1 MSSTTDKTFK
11 FLKVKTG
18 LKAGA
23 DNDPCSPVW
32 YQGYEAGHY
41 KGFSDGYYGDR
52 GGNGGNQPSYGS
64 GGGGSNDARTYW
76 LQQRQRMLG

>member
-1 MSSTTDKTFK
+1 MSPTTDKTLK

-18 LKAGA
+18 LKAGD
-23 DNDPCSPVW
+23 DNDPCASVW

-52 GGNGGNQPSYGS
+52 GGNGGNRPS
-64 GGGGSNDARTYW
+64 GGSSNDARSYW
-76 LQQRQRMLG
+76 LRHRQQMLG